1 MTPGM
6 IGSLIGSIGGMVGLF
21 LGLLGACVGI
31 MVGGVEF
38 PDRSKKCND
47 TSARP
52 CIERNAVQG
61 TAHNSTVQSTT
72 DSGTIQKTA
81 HDSTEKDSAN
91 GTVLGAADNNIA
103 SSQKTP

>member
-21 LGLLGACVGI
+21 LGLLGACVGLI
-31 MVGGVEF
+31 VGGV
-38 PDRSKKCND
+38 DTDCLKKCND